1 MMHRLN
7 PDMRQRF
14 EYRVLQEG
22 SIALKPDGQ
31 RIVSLEH
38 RCTSVL
44 IWPET
49 EMPSSEN
56 TVLTDPCFT
65 DKGFVYALQRLEE
78 LKLPFEKIGRIFV
91 THRHSDHCLSLPDR
105 IFVPVFPC
113 LRPRER
119 AGLFSVPCPGHTACL
134 KSLVFRSCSGEKIW
148 IAGDAV
154 LDEEWLR
161 AWEFFWPNGYSPS
174 SVIQT
179 WHSVA
184 QIITNA
190 DVIIPGHGK
199 PFKVTLPLVK
209 KLLRD
214 FQHATYSAA
223 CGKAADMMADRLN
236 RLKKRVDKLTEQT

>member
-1 MMHRLN
+1 MNTLN
-7 PDMRQRF
+7 PGIGRRF

-22 SIALKPDGQ
+22 SIVLKPDGQ
-31 RIVSLEH
+31 RIRSLEH

-49 EMPSSEN
+49 ELPSAEN

-65 DKGFVYALQRLEE
+65 DKGFVYALQCLEE

-105 IFVPVFPC
+105 ISVPAFPC
-113 LRPRER
+113 LLPGER
-119 AGLFSVPCPGHTACL
+119 AGLFPVPCPGHTACL
-134 KSLVFRSCSGEKIW
+134 KSLVFCSCSGEKIW

-161 AWEFFWPNGYSPS
+161 AWEFFWPNGYSRS

-179 WHSVA
+179 WHSA
-184 QIITNA
+184 ALIIANA
-190 DVIIPGHGK
+190 DVIVPGHGK
-199 PFKVTLPLVK
+199 PFKVTLPLVE
-209 KLLRD
+209 KLLSD
-214 FQHATYSAA
+214 FPNAAHSAA
-223 CGKAADMMADRLN
+223 CGKAADMIADRLN